1 MMGMALCIHTSKKCV
16 CTLHTCKLSYTAVCV
31 RLCWKVVEHWPLLD
45 MLDNMPYTQ
54 APHIIGH
61 NTVLRLER
69 ALCSKP
75 PVVVMPPQAPQPPP
89 VPAAPPQVIGPR
101 PGFAAYVQPKMM
113 PRPPTTPPP
122 ATLVAPHL
130 AQIQPTS
137 STSSSSSVQPK
148 RMPRPPTTPPP
159 LSIPASNASDISNAS
174 DQADPMPG
182 TPPSGVK
189 LEELELP
196 VRRRMNTEA
205 HRPGPYVRVIPRG
218 SVAAASSSARG
229 SADAAPPSAP
239 GVYADEPDSEDEEAR
254 AMHWQ
259 LLDDII
265 EEQRIASL
273 RVG

>member
-130 AQIQPTS
+130 AQIRPTS

-159 LSIPASNASDISNAS
+159 LS
-174 DQADPMPG
+174 
-182 TPPSGVK
+182 GVK

-196 VRRRMNTEA
+196 VRRRMKTEA
-205 HRPGPYVRVIPRG
+205 HRPGPYVRLIPRG